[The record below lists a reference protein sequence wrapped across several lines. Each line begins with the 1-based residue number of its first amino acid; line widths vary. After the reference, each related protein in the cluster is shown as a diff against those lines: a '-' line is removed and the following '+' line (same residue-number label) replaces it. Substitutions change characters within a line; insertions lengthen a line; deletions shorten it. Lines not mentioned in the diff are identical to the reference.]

1 MLTGKEVIETE
12 IIALQNMV
20 KLLDERFDKAIAY
33 MLEHSASRVITSGI
47 GKAGLIAN
55 KVAATLASTGTPSF
69 FMHPSDALHGD
80 LGMTQEGDIILLF
93 SNSGESDEVSTL
105 IPHLKRLGL
114 FIIGITSNPRSTLG
128 TQSDI
133 TLELGSTQEACP
145 HGLAPTAS
153 TTNMLAMG
161 DAIAISLMKRKDF
174 TVSDYARYHPG
185 GALGKKSLI
194 VKELMRPESSIAI
207 VDTTASIRDAITAID
222 NSYTG
227 SVTIVDDSKK
237 LLGIFTDGDLRRLLL
252 SKNANLSDN
261 ISTHMISNPKFC
273 RVDDSVSDVLPIF
286 KEYRIGEMPVINNEG
301 IVTGLLELKTIAINN
316 I

>member
-1 MLTGKEVIETE
+1 MLTGKEVIEIE
-12 IIALQNMV
+12 ITALQNM
-20 KLLDERFDKAIAY
+20 KELLDERFNKAVDYIMQHTDA
-33 MLEHSASRVITSGI
+33 RVITSGI

-55 KVAATLASTGTPSF
+55 KVAATLASTGTHSF

-93 SNSGESDEVSTL
+93 SNSGESEEISTL
-105 IPHLKRLGL
+105 IPHLKRLKIY
-114 FIIGITSNPRSTLG
+114 IIGITSNPRSTLG
-128 TQSDI
+128 TQADI
-133 TLELGSTQEACP
+133 TLELGSSREACP

-161 DAIAISLMKRKDF
+161 DALAISLMKRRNF

-194 VKELMRPESSIAI
+194 VKELMRPEATIATVNDKATILEAISAIDRSHSGSVII
-207 VDTTASIRDAITAID
+207 VDPAH
-222 NSYTG
+222 
-227 SVTIVDDSKK
+227 K

-252 SKNANLSDN
+252 KEASGLNEKIAKY
-261 ISTHMISNPKFC
+261 MITSPKFC
-273 RVDDSVSDVLPIF
+273 YEDESVSDVLPIF
-286 KEYRIGEMPVINNEG
+286 KEYRIGEMPVLNRDNK
-301 IVTGLLELKTIAINN
+301 VTGLLELKTIAINS

>member
-1 MLTGKEVIETE
+1 MLTGKEVIEIE
-12 IIALQNMV
+12 ITALQKM
-20 KLLDERFDKAIAY
+20 KELLDERFNKAVEYI
-33 MLEHSASRVITSGI
+33 MQHTDSRVITSGI

-55 KVAATLASTGTPSF
+55 KVAATLASTGTHSF

-93 SNSGESDEVSTL
+93 SNSGESEEISTL
-105 IPHLKRLGL
+105 IPHLKRLKIY
-114 FIIGITSNPRSTLG
+114 IIGITSNPRSTLG
-128 TQSDI
+128 TQADI
-133 TLELGSTQEACP
+133 TLELGSSREACP

-161 DAIAISLMKRKDF
+161 DALAISLMKRRNF

-194 VKELMRPESSIAI
+194 VKELMRPEATVATVTDKATVLEAI
-207 VDTTASIRDAITAID
+207 NAID
-222 NSYTG
+222 RSHSG
-227 SVTIVDDSKK
+227 SVIIIDTAHK

-252 SKNANLSDN
+252 KNSSGLTGKIAEY
-261 ISTHMISNPKFC
+261 MITSPKFC
-273 RVDDSVSDVLPIF
+273 YEDESVADILPIF
-286 KEYRIGEMPVINNEG
+286 KEYRIGEMPVLNRDKK
-301 IVTGLLELKTIAINN
+301 VTGLLELKTIAINS

>member
-1 MLTGKEVIETE
+1 MITGKEVIETE
-12 IIALQNMV
+12 IIALENM
-20 KLLDERFDKAIAY
+20 KNLIDERFENAVSYILK
-33 MLEHSASRVITSGI
+33 HHGSRVITSGI

-55 KVAATLASTGTPSF
+55 KVSATLASTGTLSF

-80 LGMTQEGDIILLF
+80 LGMTQEEDIILLF
-93 SNSGESDEVSTL
+93 SNSGESEEISTL
-105 IPHLKRLGL
+105 IPHLKRLKIY
-114 FIIGITSNPRSTLG
+114 IIGITSNPRSTLG
-128 TQSDI
+128 TQADI
-133 TLELGSTQEACP
+133 TLELGITKEACP

-161 DAIAISLMKRKDF
+161 DAIAISLMKRKNF

-194 VKELMRPESSIAI
+194 VKELMRPESNVAT
-207 VDTTASIRDAITAID
+207 VDTSASIFDAITAID
-222 NSYTG
+222 KSYAG
-227 SVTIVDDSKK
+227 AVIIIDNSKK

-252 SKNANLSDN
+252 KGISNLSET
-261 ISTHMISNPKFC
+261 ISSYMTVSPKYC
-273 RVDDSVSDVLPIF
+273 QEDDSVADILPIF
-286 KEYRIGEMPVINNEG
+286 KEYRIGEMPVVNNDG